1 MMYFVTMTYTENN
14 VEYTATIPGRAP
26 VSYTYIYADGSEHD
40 YGVEYDDDEDWDSP
54 F

>member
-1 MMYFVTMTYTENN
+1 MYFVTMTYTENN

-40 YGVEYDDDEDWDSP
+40 YGVEYDDDDDWDSP

>member
-1 MMYFVTMTYTENN
+1 MYFVTMTYTENN

-26 VSYTYIYADGSEHD
+26 VNYVYIYADGSEHD
-40 YGVEYDDDEDWDSP
+40 YGTEDDDEDWDSP